1 MPDTSFFI
9 KVLRVVLE
17 YAMLF
22 FLMAFVVKIYR
33 RIFKRTRKLTQEINK
48 PVITSNQAILTIV
61 ESAASELIG
70 NRYAFTDE
78 INIGR
83 GTDNDIVIAENFV
96 SHHHAKIFFQGNQYI
111 IEDLG
116 SINHTYLNNQ
126 VLQGKTYLRTGDLV
140 RIGMVTL
147 RFER

>member
-1 MPDTSFFI
+1 MPDTSFAI
-9 KVLRVVLE
+9 KVLRVFLE
-17 YAMLF
+17 YTMLF
-22 FLMAFVVKIYR
+22 FLIAFVVKIYH
-33 RIFKRTRKLTQEINK
+33 RIFKRTQQLAKEINK
-48 PVITSNQAILTIV
+48 PTVNSSQAILTIV
-61 ESAASELIG
+61 ESSAAELIG
-70 NRYAFTDE
+70 SRYAFTDE

-83 GTDNDIVIAENFV
+83 SSDNDIVIAENFV
-96 SHHHAKIFFQGNQYI
+96 SHHHARIFFQGNQYI